1 MTPEHSHDRRSSPLA
16 HAFLAAS
23 LFVSG
28 SFRNTIA
35 ATPPGPSI
43 NKGATVDPVFPHES
57 RDLGPY
63 LSPLRPSVVP
73 PGLAA
78 NLIAAK
84 RMTNAAEG
92 IVFDEKHIIFVS
104 WDLRGSLLPKAAFN
118 LPSAS
123 HTAAFVMRS
132 QIEAHTDSSDSV
144 SHILSQ
150 RASVISFLP
159 DSSEGIT
166 TSVRI
171 FPAAFED
178 PRGVPGRNWQSL
190 DFLFSPNSYFR
201 GAPIHVSAT
210 LPIRVNDSFYR
221 AFVHR
226 AHDLDAANTRY
237 FVLGSRQRVSGVEN
251 CIGALQGVAHYLPQP
266 VNEPITRKTFTLRGE
281 AATTFVAHELLR
293 KGGIS
298 GHGRD
303 FFHRDDD
310 AFLLQ
315 AFLRSSNVT
324 PDAWQPLKTRP

>member
-1 MTPEHSHDRRSSPLA
+1 M
-16 HAFLAAS
+16 
-23 LFVSG
+23 
-28 SFRNTIA
+28 N
-35 ATPPGPSI
+35 
-43 NKGATVDPVFPHES
+43 
-57 RDLGPY
+57 
-63 LSPLRPSVVP
+63 
-73 PGLAA
+73 
-78 NLIAAK
+78 
-84 RMTNAAEG
+84 
-92 IVFDEKHIIFVS
+92 DEKHIIFVS

-123 HTAAFVMRS
+123 HTAAFVIRS

-166 TSVRI
+166 TSVRL

-251 CIGALQGVAHYLPQP
+251 CIGALQGVAHYLPA
-266 VNEPITRKTFTLRGE
+266 TGE
-281 AATTFVAHELLR
+281 
-293 KGGIS
+293 
-298 GHGRD
+298 
-303 FFHRDDD
+303 
-310 AFLLQ
+310 
-315 AFLRSSNVT
+315 
-324 PDAWQPLKTRP
+324 